1 MRVTRII
8 LIVLGIL
15 LIVLNGIGFLG
26 GVTPFLKDPTEPMIN
41 RIAFFIGSTAVSILG
56 LLLLFIAWLINI
68 RIKRKEN
75 KKMVDSLFNE

>member
-1 MRVTRII
+1 MRLTKII

-15 LIVLNGIGFLG
+15 LILFNGIGFLG
-26 GVTPFLKDPTEPMIN
+26 GANPFLKDPTEPMIN
-41 RIAFFIGSTAVSILG
+41 KIAFFIGSTAFSVLG
-56 LLLLFIAWLINI
+56 LLSLFIAWLINK